1 MFVRPRR
8 IVVPAEVFMEKAAT
22 NEFSHGNRDRRAMP
36 RYQFQ
41 VDIEI
46 AWNSNTVWGRV
57 RNISRGGMF
66 IEVANPPEPGAKFS
80 ANLSLNVP
88 LRVIGLVRRTTP
100 RYGIGVSFLIP
111 EPAAQRGFSTL
122 LVGLGDGSDPGM
134 AAPKPAAVNPRRSL
148 RLFAALA
155 GL

>member
-1 MFVRPRR
+1 
-8 IVVPAEVFMEKAAT
+8 MEKAAT
-22 NEFSHGNRDRRAMP
+22 NEFSYGNRDRRAMP

-46 AWNSNTVWGRV
+46 TWSSKTVWGRV

-66 IEVANPPEPGAKFS
+66 IELANPPEPGAKFS

-88 LRVIGLVRRTTP
+88 LRIIGLARRTTP

-111 EPAAQRGFSTL
+111 DQADQRRFEAL
-122 LVGLGDGSDPGM
+122 LVALAQGSDPAM
-134 AAPKPAAVNPRRSL
+134 AAAKPEGNPDGPLRCFAAVAGSL
-148 RLFAALA
+148 
-155 GL
+155 